1 MNPLRIFGASVLL
14 VLAAC
19 ASTASG
25 TVLEIDERIDLVTE
39 QDFSWSPLG
48 IPAVDGPIA
57 AFCAY
62 NSARQQVLVN
72 KRDAFSYGA
81 LKQIEAR
88 TLIIAQEESTDGEAP
103 DAAALNAAREKALA
117 ELTPEE
123 RAAYDR
129 EASAM
134 KTFAKE
140 FAIEIG
146 KAGLAYVGT
155 EVIRD
160 LLADSSTID
169 AAKALGGLQA
179 IQAARQ
185 LGKAKDM
192 IEAAQEID
200 ALIKYMENNLRLEEA
215 VTNN

>member
-1 MNPLRIFGASVLL
+1 MNPLRTFGTSLLL
-14 VLAAC
+14 VLASC

-25 TVLEIDERIDLVTE
+25 TILEIDERMDLVAE
-39 QDFSWSPLG
+39 QEFSWSPLG

-62 NSARQQVLVN
+62 NTARQQVLVN
-72 KRDAFSYGA
+72 QRDTYEFGA

-88 TLIIAQEESTDGEAP
+88 TLMIAQEEATDGEAP
-103 DAAALNAAREKALA
+103 DAAAMNAAKEKALA
-117 ELTPEE
+117 QLTPEE

-129 EASAM
+129 QASAI
-134 KTFAKE
+134 KTFAKS

-146 KAGLAYVGT
+146 KAGIAYVGT

-169 AAKALGGLQA
+169 ATKALGGLQA

-185 LGKAKDM
+185 LDKAKDM
-192 IEAAQEID
+192 VEASAELD
-200 ALIKYMENNLRLEEA
+200 SLIKYMENNLRLEAA